1 MPPIIHPMS
10 RKFKFR
16 CDQRIKKIKNN
27 EFVGVDC
34 NVSSTLLRK
43 KKKGQ
48 ENYSREVSHR
58 LEKWRVEELMLYIET
73 SIFLF
78 QHTKQ

>member
-1 MPPIIHPMS
+1 MS

-48 ENYSREVSHR
+48 ENYSGEVSYR
-58 LEKWRVEELMLYIET
+58 LEK
-73 SIFLF
+73 
-78 QHTKQ
+78 